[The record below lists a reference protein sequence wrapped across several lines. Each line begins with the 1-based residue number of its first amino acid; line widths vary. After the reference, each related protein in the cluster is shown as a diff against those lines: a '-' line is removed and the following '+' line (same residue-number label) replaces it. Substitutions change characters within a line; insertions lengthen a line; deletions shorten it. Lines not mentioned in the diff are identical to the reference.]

1 MNKDIVDDVII
12 KLRELLSSSLIVLP
26 VVVVVGRT
34 MRTREEGTANPFAM
48 STAHATSIMMAQVN
62 RLAVV
67 MMILCTPILICHD
80 GSGYIVG
87 I

>member
-12 KLRELLSSSLIVLP
+12 KLRELLSSSFIVLP
-26 VVVVVGRT
+26 VVVVAARFVTIGLT
-34 MRTREEGTANPFAM
+34 MTTREEGTANPFAM

-67 MMILCTPILICHD
+67 MMMRLLCTPIDLRA
-80 GSGYIVG
+80 
-87 I
+87 